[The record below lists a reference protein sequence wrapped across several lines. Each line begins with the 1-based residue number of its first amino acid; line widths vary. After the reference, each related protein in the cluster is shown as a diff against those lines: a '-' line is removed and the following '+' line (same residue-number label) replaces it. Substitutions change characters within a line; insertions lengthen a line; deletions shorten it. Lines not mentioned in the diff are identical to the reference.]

1 MNGRA
6 YGRGNGRVDGRA
18 VFVADDGGLT
28 VFAEPEPYEVA
39 AHRHPA
45 WKVVLP
51 LGGHVTVNGTA
62 GASGVAGVT
71 RVSGA
76 VGAGAVVPPGYAHT
90 CGSSSGFV
98 AVFLDPWLLR
108 DGGAPQLLEPGRARR
123 LLDAL
128 GDLDAP
134 DPAAFRA
141 ELGRALAGPP
151 PRAVDPRVPY
161 AVAAAARSGLLGEA
175 AAEVGL
181 SPVRLRALVRTEAG
195 VPLSALRQWRR
206 LAAAVGALL
215 DPVAG
220 GGIAGA
226 ATAAGFA
233 DQPHLTR
240 TAGRLIG
247 RTPASLHRTA
257 KQSWRHGTTE

>member
-1 MNGRA
+1 MNGRVDGSLA
-6 YGRGNGRVDGRA
+6 GRVDGRA
-18 VFVADDGGLT
+18 VFAADDGGLT

-62 GASGVAGVT
+62 GASGLAGGT
-71 RVSGA
+71 GA
-76 VGAGAVVPPGYAHT
+76 SRASRAIGTGAVVPPGLAHT

-108 DGGAPQLLEPGRARR
+108 AGGAPQLLEPGRARR

-141 ELGRALAGPP
+141 ELGRALTGPP

-161 AVAAAARSGLLGEA
+161 AVAAAARSGLLSEV

-206 LAAAVGALL
+206 LGAAVGALL

-220 GGIAGA
+220 GGVAGA

-233 DQPHLTR
+233 DQAHLTR

-247 RTPASLHRTA
+247 RTPASLHRA
-257 KQSWRHGTTE
+257 RQARRAR